1 MIKQTQMNYSFY
13 IKPAQNGIIIEVY
26 DKEFNY
32 KGSVI
37 AEDLSSALKAIED
50 LDDSSIDTEFEEN

>member
-1 MIKQTQMNYSFY
+1 MNYSFY